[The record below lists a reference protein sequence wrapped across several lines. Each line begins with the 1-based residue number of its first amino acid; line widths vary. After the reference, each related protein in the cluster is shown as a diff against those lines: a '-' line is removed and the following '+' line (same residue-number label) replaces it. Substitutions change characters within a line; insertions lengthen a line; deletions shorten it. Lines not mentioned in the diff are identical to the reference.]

1 MSKKS
6 KNICILATTLTLM
19 CLISITMANK
29 SKKEEL
35 K

>member
-6 KNICILATTLTLM
+6 KNICILATTLTFM
-19 CLISITMANK
+19 CLISVAMANK
-29 SKKEEL
+29 SRKKEL